1 MKVVDVPRREGVTD
15 KQHMIDLQR
24 KGFLTPLQLTHGAR
38 LYDELRAKGAKKP
51 LQGTLIALQ
60 EGKVKMKVV
69 DKRQIGNL
77 PKLKDMPAGASPK
90 QKLLELR
97 RAGSLSPVE
106 TREAAAAIDQGKTIE
121 HALVAAGAER
131 LLETLPA
138 KEKKRAKGKKK
149 AEAKKQP
156 EAEPAPAAPK
166 AEAPEEAA
174 PVEARSK
181 GDGTLS
187 TAADAP
193 LTVAELVEK
202 PVKEVLAAAK
212 KINHGPALL
221 SLLAAEANSKD
232 RKSLKDGLVREIRT
246 RFPDLVAEG
255 AQTDALARVYNGGAW
270 EA

>member
-1 MKVVDVPRREGVTD
+1 MKLVDAPRRQGVTD

-24 KGFLTPLQLTHGAR
+24 QGFLTPLQLTHGAR
-38 LYDELRAKGAKKP
+38 LYDELRAKGAKTP
-51 LQGTLIALQ
+51 LKGTLIALQ

-69 DKRQIGNL
+69 DKRQMANL

-106 TREAAAAIDQGKTIE
+106 TREAAAAIDQGKDIA

-131 LLETLPA
+131 LLETLPK

-149 AEAKKQP
+149 AKAEKPKEEAAP
-156 EAEPAPAAPK
+156 EAPK
-166 AEAPEEAA
+166 AEAPPEA

-181 GDGTLS
+181 GDGKLS

-193 LTVAELVEK
+193 LTMAELVEK
-202 PVKEVLAAAK
+202 PVKEVLAKAK

-232 RKSLKDGLVREIRT
+232 RKSLKDGLVREIHS
-246 RFPDLVAEG
+246 RFPDLVEEG